1 VDERTD
7 ERTNGRT
14 KQEHNASA
22 LKYGYIYRYEFSR
35 LDRQWCW
42 DYAIKFAR
50 WQHPAKNRGR
60 GLMHMPPFDATAGYA
75 VIMFSRTLSVRA
87 VFHPSVCAMPTSATM
102 ETLSQG
108 PVHSCGN
115 VPRGLARRRTSQFP
129 SWLRGAVEE
138 RWSLT
143 GELSVLRS
151 TCS

>member
-1 VDERTD
+1 
-7 ERTNGRT
+7 
-14 KQEHNASA
+14 
-22 LKYGYIYRYEFSR
+22 
-35 LDRQWCW
+35 
-42 DYAIKFAR
+42 
-50 WQHPAKNRGR
+50 
-60 GLMHMPPFDATAGYA
+60 MPPFDATAGYA